1 MPSGPQT
8 NIDMKIIYSGGWE
21 ECFKAG
27 YSQGSSGR
35 KISEILK
42 VCSKRKLMLAC
53 KVASASK
60 MKLLAWAE
68 RADVSFETK
77 ERNPNHV
84 SYGTSWYL
92 NSNGSPSLSW
102 GFAKAG
108 STISRSNCD
117 TAAGNEH
124 LRLCWHT
131 SSCETHLCGTISN
144 GYRCGDTGD
153 SKTNVEMLILHK
165 D

>member
-42 VCSKRKLMLAC
+42 VCSKPKLMLAC
-53 KVASASK
+53 KVVSASK

-68 RADVSFETK
+68 RADVTFQTK
-77 ERNPNHV
+77 EQNPNHV
-84 SYGTSWYL
+84 SHGTSWYF
-92 NSNGSPSLSW
+92 NSDGAYPQSW
-102 GFAKAG
+102 GFVKAG
-108 STISRSNCD
+108 SALTRSNCD
-117 TAAGNEH
+117 TQTGDTH

-131 SSCETHLCGTISN
+131 SGGDRISD
-144 GYRCGDTGD
+144 GYRCGDKYD
-153 SKTNVEMLILHK
+153 DKKNVEMLILHK
-165 D
+165 N